1 MSDAGDGAMTD
12 GLVAGRF
19 RVLGLLGSGATASV
33 YDALDTRDG
42 GRVAVKVLHPHL
54 AARPEMRSAF
64 LREAERVAA
73 LSHPALCGVVGSG
86 SDGIGAEGETW
97 TAWQLA
103 PGLTLGEQVRERGT
117 LSARTAADVGA
128 RVLDGLAVLHAAGL
142 VHRDISPSNIVVDV
156 DSAGHLRDARII
168 DFGLVDEAGTTTRGG
183 DVLRSEDGD
192 GVVGNLQYAAPE
204 LLRGEGV
211 GPSADLYQLAGVL
224 YFALVGSPPFARDS
238 SEATIRA
245 HQSAAPP
252 TVSVSVG
259 GVPVAF
265 DRVIVRAMLK
275 DPATRFGSA
284 GEMRDALSSAVA
296 SRSNT
301 VAVPVDRTT
310 RTRVFSPAVS
320 PAIDAAQHASVEP
333 EGRGGSPWLWGLGL
347 VAVGLVVAVVVAL
360 SSGSQPTTAR
370 ETPAPVV
377 SSPAVTA
384 SPPAPTPVV
393 QTPPPPVMAMVP
405 SLEGMDADAAT
416 RALAA
421 AGLAVGEIMSVD
433 SVRPIGTVLASQP
446 AVGTTLAAG
455 GFVALTVAS
464 GANAVP
470 DVVGA
475 PEQSAM
481 DAVVAAGFVPVVTRQ
496 SSSAPTG
503 TVTAVQPAGS
513 ASLPLGTTVSL
524 VVAAPLPA
532 PSPTTPP
539 VTPTPTPTRTPTPG
553 ATP

>member
-1 MSDAGDGAMTD
+1 MTD

-73 LSHPALCGVVGSG
+73 LSHPALCGVIGSG
-86 SDGIGAEGETW
+86 TPHDVGGEGETW

-103 PGLTLGEQVRERGT
+103 PGLTLGEHVRERGT
-117 LSARTAADVGA
+117 LSARTASDVGA
-128 RVLDGLAVLHAAGL
+128 SVLDGLAVLHAAGL

-156 DSAGHLRDARII
+156 DAAGHLRDARII
-168 DFGLVDEAGTTTRGG
+168 DFGLVDAAGTTTRGG
-183 DVLRSEDGD
+183 DVLRSEAGD

-224 YFALVGSPPFARDS
+224 YYALVGSPPFPRDS
-238 SEATIRA
+238 AEATIRA

-259 GVPVAF
+259 GVPVAL
-265 DRVIVRAMLK
+265 DRVIVRAMVK

-284 GEMRDALSSAVA
+284 GEMRAALSSAVA
-296 SRSNT
+296 TR
-301 VAVPVDRTT
+301 VDAEAVPVDRTT

-320 PAIDAAQHASVEP
+320 PAVDAAQHASAEP
-333 EGRGGSPWLWGLGL
+333 EGQGGSPWLWGLGL

-360 SSGSQPTTAR
+360 SSGSEPTTAR
-370 ETPAPVV
+370 ETPAAVV
-377 SSPAVTA
+377 SSPVSTP
-384 SPPAPTPVV
+384 SPSAPTPIVE
-393 QTPPPPVMAMVP
+393 TPPPPVTATVP
-405 SLEGMDADAAT
+405 SLEGMDADAAS
-416 RALAA
+416 RALAT

-433 SVRPIGTVLASQP
+433 SERPIRTVLGSEP
-446 AVGTTLAAG
+446 AAGTTLGAG
-455 GFVALTVAS
+455 GIVTLTVAS
-464 GANAVP
+464 GSNGVP

-475 PEQSAM
+475 PEQPAI
-481 DAVVAAGFVPVVTRQ
+481 DAVAAAGFVPIVTRQ
-496 SSSAPTG
+496 SSGAPTG

-513 ASLPLGTTVSL
+513 TSLPLGATVSL

>member
-1 MSDAGDGAMTD
+1 MTD
-12 GLVAGRF
+12 GLVAARF

-73 LSHPALCGVVGSG
+73 LSHPALCGVIGSG
-86 SDGIGAEGETW
+86 TPHDVGGEGETW

-103 PGLTLGEQVRERGT
+103 PGLTLGEHVRERGT
-117 LSARTAADVGA
+117 LSARTASDVGA

-156 DSAGHLRDARII
+156 DAAGHLRDARII
-168 DFGLVDEAGTTTRGG
+168 DFGLVDAAGTTTRGG
-183 DVLRSEDGD
+183 DVLRSEAGD

-224 YFALVGSPPFARDS
+224 YFALVGSPPFPRDS
-238 SEATIRA
+238 AEATIRA

-259 GVPVAF
+259 GVPVAL
-265 DRVIVRAMLK
+265 DRVIVRAMVK

-284 GEMRDALSSAVA
+284 GEMRVALSSAVA
-296 SRSNT
+296 TR
-301 VAVPVDRTT
+301 VDAEAVPVDRTM

-320 PAIDAAQHASVEP
+320 PAVDAAQHASAEP
-333 EGRGGSPWLWGLGL
+333 EGQGGSPWLWGLGL

-360 SSGSQPTTAR
+360 SSGSEPTTAR
-370 ETPAPVV
+370 ETPAAVV
-377 SSPAVTA
+377 SSPVSTPTP
-384 SPPAPTPVV
+384 SAPTPIVE
-393 QTPPPPVMAMVP
+393 TPPPPVTATVP
-405 SLEGMDADAAT
+405 SLEGMDADAAS
-416 RALAA
+416 RALAT

-433 SVRPIGTVLASQP
+433 SERPIRTVLGSEP
-446 AVGTTLAAG
+446 AAGTTLGAG
-455 GFVALTVAS
+455 GIVTLTVAS
-464 GANAVP
+464 GSNGVP

-475 PEQSAM
+475 PEQPAI
-481 DAVVAAGFVPVVTRQ
+481 DAVAAAGFVPIVTRQ
-496 SSSAPTG
+496 SSGAPTG

-513 ASLPLGTTVSL
+513 TSLPLGATVSL